1 MLLWGKKLCRIYI
14 GRCALVA
21 SKTKAQK
28 TEGQKAEKNPKK
40 LNLNLNKALKKS
52 DFAELRFDFLKPS
65 QVPEALELT
74 KKKLRKC
81 VCTLR
86 PKSEGGKFQGNEKE
100 RISILKLIAEYHP
113 FLLDIEF
120 NTLRKN
126 KTLHNYVKKT
136 KTDILVSWHDFK
148 KTPSI
153 TALKKMNKQMIKFSK
168 FVKIVTN
175 AKTIYDSSNVLS
187 LYNNSGKI
195 KLIAFSMGDNGR
207 MSRILCLY
215 LGAPYTYVSL
225 GKPLAP
231 GQFSLDQVIAILN
244 LRK

>member
-1 MLLWGKKLCRIYI
+1 MTF
-14 GRCALVA
+14 
-21 SKTKAQK
+21 KTCV
-28 TEGQKAEKNPKK
+28 TIAEKTPKK
-40 LNLNLNKALKKS
+40 FDLVLKKALKKS
-52 DFAELRFDFLKPS
+52 DYAELRFDFLKPI
-65 QVPEALELT
+65 QIPDALELV
-74 KKKLRKC
+74 KKNLRRC

-86 PKSEGGKFQGNEKE
+86 PSSEGGKFQGSEKE

-120 NTLRKN
+120 NTIRKS

-148 KTPSI
+148 KTPSVS
-153 TALKKMNKQMIKFSK
+153 ALKKMNNQMIKFSK
-168 FVKIVTN
+168 FIKIVTN
-175 AKTIYDSSNVLS
+175 AKTINDSSNVLS

-215 LGAPYTYVSL
+215 LGSPFTYVSL
-225 GKPLAP
+225 GKPVAP
-231 GQFSLDQVIAILN
+231 GQFSLEQIKKILN
-244 LRK
+244 KKI

>member
-1 MLLWGKKLCRIYI
+1 MTY
-14 GRCALVA
+14 
-21 SKTKAQK
+21 KTCV
-28 TEGQKAEKNPKK
+28 TIAEKTPKK
-40 LNLNLNKALKKS
+40 FDSILIKALKKS
-52 DFAELRFDFLKPS
+52 DYAELRFDFLKPI
-65 QVPEALELT
+65 QIPDALELV
-74 KKKLRKC
+74 KKKLGRC

-86 PKSEGGKFQGNEKE
+86 PSSEGGKFQGNEKE

-113 FLLDIEF
+113 FLIDIEF

-153 TALKKMNKQMIKFSK
+153 PVLKKMNKQMSKFSK

-175 AKTIYDSSNVLS
+175 AKTMNDSSNVLS
-187 LYNNSGKI
+187 LYNNSAKT
-195 KLIAFSMGDNGR
+195 KLIAFAMGDNGR

-215 LGAPYTYVSL
+215 LGSPFTYVSL
-225 GKPLAP
+225 GKPIAR
-231 GQFSLDQVIAILN
+231 GQFSLDQVKKILN
-244 LRK
+244 KKI